1 MYLKKRK
8 TAQGIIG
15 FLSRFYDL
23 MISSTEDRA
32 GQQAISLSGL
42 PIEIVLTLPED
53 KSKQL

>member
-1 MYLKKRK
+1 MYLKKIK